1 MTRTQAAELL
11 IHNPI
16 AFGHAVGFDKLGTLH
31 NAWIQDM
38 VRGSEDKTL
47 QAHRG
52 SYKTTCVSIALAE
65 IIVLLPNLKTLFMRK
80 TDADVKEVVR
90 QVRNLLLSPYMEALC
105 EKIHGKPLILTTVSA
120 TEISTN
126 LAADNKGTSQLVACG
141 VNGSLTGKHFDR
153 IFTDDIVNVQDRI
166 SRAER
171 DHTKTIYQEL
181 QNIRNR
187 GGRIFNTGTPWHKED
202 AFSMMPNIEKHD
214 CYSTGLISGDE
225 LQTIKSSMT
234 SSLFAA
240 NYELRHIAS
249 DDVIFDTPQMGAES
263 CLAEQGICHIDA
275 AYGGDDYTAFTIA
288 RKKGATYYLYGRL
301 WHKHVDNCM
310 DEIIRLRKSFNA
322 GEIYCE
328 TNADKGYLAK
338 ALRAKGERAVTY
350 HENMNKF
357 LKITSYLKAEWRN
370 VVFVAGTDDAYIDQI
385 RDYNE
390 NVEHDDAPDS
400 AASIVKRLWN
410 KRDSSDYV
418 SILR

>member
-1 MTRTQAAELL
+1 MTRIQAAELL

-16 AFGHAVGFDKLGTLH
+16 AFGHAVGFDKLGALH
-31 NAWIQDM
+31 NTWIQDM

-249 DDVIFDTPQMGAES
+249 DDVIFDTPQMGAEP

-370 VVFVAGTDDAYIDQI
+370 VVFVAGTDDAYINQI
-385 RDYNE
+385 CDYNE

-410 KRDSSDYV
+410 KRDSSGYV
-418 SILR
+418 SILK